1 MQSPTLSEP
10 LLTAKKG
17 CVSPKR
23 TVHWLQRDGAFLYE
37 QRRTGKKKSKMGC
50 LRTIRAT
57 VPHESNLLKESNH
70 TQKRSFTK
78 IIKTYIT
85 QFSNNIPN
93 SPSHCFTLILLQA
106 FFSRHILRHET
117 KAA

>member
-37 QRRTGKKKSKMGC
+37 QRRTGKKEK
-50 LRTIRAT
+50 
-57 VPHESNLLKESNH
+57 
-70 TQKRSFTK
+70 
-78 IIKTYIT
+78 
-85 QFSNNIPN
+85 
-93 SPSHCFTLILLQA
+93 
-106 FFSRHILRHET
+106 
-117 KAA
+117 